1 MTPATAPPFEGPL
14 GPALLRVIKG
24 RPTTEEI
31 AAVAAVLAALSARTP
46 TDPATPRTPD
56 PAARWARADATRFP
70 PGSWMSG
77 R

>member
-1 MTPATAPPFEGPL
+1 MAPPFDGPL

-24 RPTTEEI
+24 QPTSEEI
-31 AAVAAVLAALSARTP
+31 AAVAAVLAALSVRAP
-46 TDPATPRTPD
+46 TAPATPHAHVA
-56 PAARWARADATRFP
+56 AARWARADATRFP